1 MSNFIF
7 GAQTYIPP
15 LGNDVDFSFSTD
27 RNIGVKSKVDVIFVT
42 GLFQS
47 YKISISTKIN
57 VKINVVARQ
66 PLQIR
71 FDTPWLNAVS
81 PIKIHFNDAP
91 IIIDTT
97 FGIEVGLGWF
107 ALDPVEQALLLAEFA
122 TDHELQLDGVW
133 ESYNAT
139 EVAIDGAWDAKN
151 ATDHELTIPWLFNPE
166 TRVNTA
172 VRWALPNDHQIAI
185 SFDWSTPQYHGT
197 NTVIRWL
204 DIAAEQLHT
213 DVAWRNG
220 PELEISQLLQY
231 QGWVVDAEQSI
242 AWGPHSPRWICST
255 KYRPPVGRVTLRFN
269 DLLGAQAN
277 PIVLRFT
284 PSPEYCYYDDG
295 GGVIDGPPVLPP
307 FDFKIPIEPQIR
319 RYYLMQPTITCVRVS
334 DSLPIVI
341 TSVSISHSRGQWA
354 RAVSLEFSSRIDAER
369 AHNEL
374 LLISINGY
382 EFYAIAEQPSVS
394 KVFGSATYNSTG
406 RSRVAEL
413 AAPYKLPI
421 SYTNTVARSFAG
433 LLGDLLQNTGWIVE
447 LNGITD
453 FTIPAGAFSVGNKT
467 PIEAVAEAVGQ
478 LGCMILTDDAAK
490 KLTIVPRWPT
500 APWEMATAVPDL
512 ALHDAVIN
520 SYSDSVSRNPLCN
533 VVWLRGEQQGIDA
546 KVKRAGSAGNIPAAD
561 ITAQLIVDNQAARV
575 AGTMALAE
583 TGDKLSVNLSMP
595 VMADLPP
602 ATPGM
607 LVGVTINS
615 EVFKG
620 VCDSWTIRASISDR
634 GDIDIEQ
641 SITLISPL
649 ES

>member
-1 MSNFIF
+1 MAIILRFTKPWVSATSPITLRF
-7 GAQTYIPP
+7 GDDTPAVTVAVGVTIPVTIV
-15 LGNDVDFSFSTD
+15 VDFA
-27 RNIGVKSKVDVIFVT
+27 V
-42 GLFQS
+42 
-47 YKISISTKIN
+47 
-57 VKINVVARQ
+57 
-66 PLQIR
+66 
-71 FDTPWLNAVS
+71 NAIPV
-81 PIKIHFNDAP
+81 
-91 IIIDTT
+91 DTT
-97 FGIEVGLGWF
+97 FGIEIGISWF
-107 ALDPVEQALLLAEFA
+107 ALDAVEQALLLAEFA
-122 TDHELQLDGVW
+122 ADHEIQFESAYTSDVPSSVDHSIAYRTHESIGLHADFVW
-133 ESYNAT
+133 LINDEMR
-139 EVAIDGAWDAKN
+139 
-151 ATDHELTIPWLFNPE
+151 TD
-166 TRVNTA
+166 TA
-172 VRWALPNDHQIAI
+172 VSWQIPESHGTAI
-185 SFDWSTPQYHGT
+185 SFDWNTPVDHMY
-197 NTVIRWL
+197 NTVINWL
-204 DIAAEQLHT
+204 DIAAHQSNIDVSWIDGKQHQT
-213 DVAWRNG
+213 DLIIKYSG
-220 PELEISQLLQY
+220 LT
-231 QGWVVDAEQSI
+231 VDTEQSI
-242 AWGPHSPRWICST
+242 KWGFHEPRWVCST
-255 KYRPPVGRVTLRFN
+255 KYRPPVGKVTLRFN
-269 DLLGAQAN
+269 EPLGATAN
-277 PIVLRFT
+277 PVVLRFT
-284 PSPEYCYYDDG
+284 ASPNYCYWDDG
-295 GGVIDGPPVLPP
+295 GGLIDSSPVLPSL
-307 FDFKIPIEPQIR
+307 DFKIPIEPQIR

-334 DSLPIVI
+334 DDLPIVI
-341 TSVSISHSRGQWA
+341 SSVNISHSRGQWA

-394 KVFGSATYNSTG
+394 KVFGSATYSSTG

-413 AAPYKLPI
+413 AAPYKLPL
-421 SYTNTVARSFAG
+421 SYTNATARSFAG
-433 LLGDLLQNTGWIVE
+433 LLGDLLQTTGWTVE
-447 LNGITD
+447 LSGIPD

-512 ALHDAVIN
+512 ALHDAVIT

-533 VVWLRGEQQGIDA
+533 VVWLRGEQQGISA

-561 ITAQLIVDNQAARV
+561 ISAQLIVDNQAARV
-575 AGTMALAE
+575 AGTNALAE

-607 LVGVTINS
+607 LIGVTINS

-620 VCDSWTIRASISDR
+620 VCDSWTIRATVSER

>member
-1 MSNFIF
+1 MAIILRFTKPRVSATSPITLRF
-7 GAQTYIPP
+7 GDDTPAVTVAVGVTIPVAIV
-15 LGNDVDFSFSTD
+15 VDFA
-27 RNIGVKSKVDVIFVT
+27 V
-42 GLFQS
+42 
-47 YKISISTKIN
+47 
-57 VKINVVARQ
+57 
-66 PLQIR
+66 
-71 FDTPWLNAVS
+71 NAIPV
-81 PIKIHFNDAP
+81 
-91 IIIDTT
+91 DTT
-97 FGIEVGLGWF
+97 FGIEIGISWF
-107 ALDPVEQALLLAEFA
+107 ALDAVEQALLLAEFA
-122 TDHELQLDGVW
+122 ADHEIQFESAYTSDVPSSVDHSIAYRTDESIGLHADFVW
-133 ESYNAT
+133 LINDEMR
-139 EVAIDGAWDAKN
+139 
-151 ATDHELTIPWLFNPE
+151 TD
-166 TRVNTA
+166 TA
-172 VRWALPNDHQIAI
+172 VSWQIPESHGTAI
-185 SFDWSTPQYHGT
+185 SFDWNTPVDHMY
-197 NTVIRWL
+197 NTVINWL
-204 DIAAEQLHT
+204 DIAAHQSNIDVSWIDAKQQQT
-213 DVAWRNG
+213 DLIIKYSGLA
-220 PELEISQLLQY
+220 
-231 QGWVVDAEQSI
+231 VDTEQSI
-242 AWGPHSPRWICST
+242 KWGFHEPRWVCST
-255 KYRPPVGRVTLRFN
+255 KYRQPVGKVTLRFN
-269 DLLGAQAN
+269 EPLSTQPT

-284 PSPEYCYYDDG
+284 VSPNYCYWDDG
-295 GGVIDGPPVLPP
+295 GGLIDGNPVLPP
-307 FDFKIPIEPQIR
+307 LDFKIPIEPQIR
-319 RYYLMQPTITCVRVS
+319 RYYLMQPTVTCTRVS
-334 DSLPIVI
+334 DGTVIVI
-341 TSVSISHSRGQWA
+341 SSVSISHSRGQWA

-394 KVFGSATYNSTG
+394 KVFGSATYSSTG

-413 AAPYKLPI
+413 AAPYKLPL

-512 ALHDAVIN
+512 ALHDAVIT

-533 VVWLRGEQQGIDA
+533 VVWLRGEQQGISA

-561 ITAQLIVDNQAARV
+561 ISAQLIVDNQAARV
-575 AGTMALAE
+575 AGTNALAE

>member
-1 MSNFIF
+1 MTAI
-7 GAQTYIPP
+7 
-15 LGNDVDFSFSTD
+15 
-27 RNIGVKSKVDVIFVT
+27 VI
-42 GLFQS
+42 S
-47 YKISISTKIN
+47 
-57 VKINVVARQ
+57 
-66 PLQIR
+66 
-71 FDTPWLNAVS
+71 FDTPWIAAAS
-81 PIKIHFNDAP
+81 PIVLSFTDEPTPEIPEVPISPGTIGIMCGIGIAVGPSVMQQLSIESATQSHATQIRPQWQVGHVAQMVTAAWQAKALMGITASVVWRWNDLVPCNVDVLWLVPDLHAVQASSLWLSP
-91 IIIDTT
+91 EAVQTSVAMPWIQPAVTGQIIA
-97 FGIEVGLGWF
+97 LG
-107 ALDPVEQALLLAEFA
+107 DMQG
-122 TDHELQLDGVW
+122 ELV
-133 ESYNAT
+133 AT
-139 EVAIDGAWDAKN
+139 EVKLAHSN
-151 ATDHELTIPWLFNPE
+151 
-166 TRVNTA
+166 
-172 VRWALPNDHQIAI
+172 
-185 SFDWSTPQYHGT
+185 
-197 NTVIRWL
+197 IR
-204 DIAAEQLHT
+204 AAG
-213 DVAWRNG
+213 DMKG
-220 PELEISQLLQY
+220 
-231 QGWVVDAEQSI
+231 I
-242 AWGPHSPRWICST
+242 AWGPHAARWVCSS
-255 KYRPPVGRVTLRFN
+255 KYRPPKGKITINFSDPWV
-269 DLLGAQAN
+269 DAAS
-277 PIVLRFT
+277 PIVINFT
-284 PSPEYCYYDDG
+284 PSPNICYWDDG
-295 GGVIDGPPVLPP
+295 GGLIGTNPSLPNI
-307 FDFKIPIEPQIR
+307 DFKIPIEPQIR
-319 RYYLMQPTITCVRVS
+319 RYYLMQPTVTCTRVS
-334 DSLPIVI
+334 DGTVIVI
-341 TSVSISHSRGQWA
+341 SSVSISHSRGQWA
-354 RAVSLEFSSRIDAER
+354 SAVSLEFSSRIDAER

-421 SYTNTVARSFAG
+421 SYTNATARSFAG
-433 LLGDLLQNTGWIVE
+433 LLGDLLQNTGWIVQ

-467 PIEAVAEAVGQ
+467 PIEAVSEAVGQ

-500 APWEMATAVPDL
+500 APWAMATAVPDL
-512 ALHDAVIN
+512 ALHDAVIT

-533 VVWLRGEQQGIDA
+533 VVWLRGEQHGISA

-561 ITAQLIVDNQAARV
+561 ISAQLIVDNQAARV
-575 AGTMALAE
+575 AGTNALAE

-620 VCDSWTIRASISDR
+620 VCDSWTIRATVSDR

>member
-1 MSNFIF
+1 MAIILRFTKPWVSATSPITLRF
-7 GAQTYIPP
+7 GDDTPAVTVAVGVTIPVTIV
-15 LGNDVDFSFSTD
+15 VDFA
-27 RNIGVKSKVDVIFVT
+27 V
-42 GLFQS
+42 
-47 YKISISTKIN
+47 
-57 VKINVVARQ
+57 
-66 PLQIR
+66 
-71 FDTPWLNAVS
+71 NAIPV
-81 PIKIHFNDAP
+81 
-91 IIIDTT
+91 DTT
-97 FGIEVGLGWF
+97 FGIEIGISWF
-107 ALDPVEQALLLAEFA
+107 ALDAVEQALLLAEFA
-122 TDHELQLDGVW
+122 ADHEIQFESAYTSDVPSSVDHSIAYRTHESIGLHADFVW
-133 ESYNAT
+133 LINDEMR
-139 EVAIDGAWDAKN
+139 
-151 ATDHELTIPWLFNPE
+151 TD
-166 TRVNTA
+166 TA
-172 VRWALPNDHQIAI
+172 VSWQIPESHGTAI
-185 SFDWSTPQYHGT
+185 SFDWNTPVDHMY
-197 NTVIRWL
+197 NTVINWL
-204 DIAAEQLHT
+204 DIAAHQSNIDVSWIDGKQHQT
-213 DVAWRNG
+213 DLIIKYSGLA
-220 PELEISQLLQY
+220 
-231 QGWVVDAEQSI
+231 VDTEQSI
-242 AWGPHSPRWICST
+242 KWGFHEPRWVCST
-255 KYRPPVGRVTLRFN
+255 KYRPPVGKVTLRFN
-269 DLLGAQAN
+269 EPLGATAN
-277 PIVLRFT
+277 PVVLRFT
-284 PSPEYCYYDDG
+284 ASPNYCYWDDG
-295 GGVIDGPPVLPP
+295 GGLIDSSPVLPSL
-307 FDFKIPIEPQIR
+307 DFKIPIEPQIR

-334 DSLPIVI
+334 DDLPIVI
-341 TSVSISHSRGQWA
+341 SSVNISHSRGQWA

-394 KVFGSATYNSTG
+394 KVFGSATYSSTG

-413 AAPYKLPI
+413 AAPYKLPL
-421 SYTNTVARSFAG
+421 SYTNATARSFAG
-433 LLGDLLQNTGWIVE
+433 LLGDLLQTTGWTVE
-447 LNGITD
+447 LSGIPD

-512 ALHDAVIN
+512 ALHDAVIT

-533 VVWLRGEQQGIDA
+533 VVWLRGEQQGISA

-561 ITAQLIVDNQAARV
+561 ISAQLIVDNQAARV
-575 AGTMALAE
+575 AGTNALAE

-607 LVGVTINS
+607 LIGVTINS

-620 VCDSWTIRASISDR
+620 VCDSWTIRATVSER

>member
-1 MSNFIF
+1 MAIILRF
-7 GAQTYIPP
+7 
-15 LGNDVDFSFSTD
+15 
-27 RNIGVKSKVDVIFVT
+27 
-42 GLFQS
+42 
-47 YKISISTKIN
+47 TK
-57 VKINVVARQ
+57 
-66 PLQIR
+66 
-71 FDTPWLNAVS
+71 PWQNYTS
-81 PIKIHFNDAP
+81 PIRLRFIDAP
-91 IIIDTT
+91 VIVDNS
-97 FGIEVGLGWF
+97 FGIECGFSWF
-107 ALDPVEQALLLAEFA
+107 TLDAVEQALLLAEFSN
-122 TDHELQLDGVW
+122 DI
-133 ESYNAT
+133 ESKIESPWDNYNAD
-139 EVAIDGAWDAKN
+139 EIIFDAVWLSN
-151 ATDHELTIPWLFNPE
+151 IANDSVLSINWLFNLD
-166 TRVNTA
+166 TQTNTSIN
-172 VRWALPNDHQIAI
+172 WSLPIDHQITLSVNWVVPDEYQI
-185 SFDWSTPQYHGT
+185 QSSI
-197 NTVIRWL
+197 NWL
-204 DIAAEQLHT
+204 DIAAHQLHT
-213 DVAWRNG
+213 AVPWIDG
-220 PELEISQLLQY
+220 QEQESSLIIQY
-231 QGWVVDAEQSI
+231 RGTVIDDEKSI
-242 AWGPHSPRWICST
+242 KWGFHEPRWVCST
-255 KYRPPVGRVTLRFN
+255 KYRPPVGKVTLRFN
-269 DLLGAQAN
+269 EPLSTQPN

-284 PSPEYCYYDDG
+284 ASPNYCYWDDG
-295 GGVIDGPPVLPP
+295 GGLIDANPTLPNI
-307 FDFKIPIEPQIR
+307 DFKIPIEPQIR

-341 TSVSISHSRGQWA
+341 TSVSISQSRGQWA
-354 RAVSLEFSSRIDAER
+354 RSVSLEFSSRIDAQR

-374 LLISINGY
+374 LLIAINGY

-394 KVFGSATYNSTG
+394 KVFGSATYSSTG

-413 AAPYKLPI
+413 AAPYKLPL
-421 SYTNTVARSFAG
+421 SYTNATARSFAG
-433 LLGDLLQNTGWIVE
+433 LLGDLLQTTGWTVE
-447 LNGITD
+447 LSGIPD

-512 ALHDAVIN
+512 ALHDAVIT

-561 ITAQLIVDNQAARV
+561 IIAQLIVDNQAARV
-575 AGTMALAE
+575 AGTNALAE
-583 TGDKLSVNLSMP
+583 TGDKLSVNISMP

-607 LVGVTINS
+607 LIGVTINS

-620 VCDSWTIRASISDR
+620 VCDSWIIRASISDR

>member
-1 MSNFIF
+1 MTAIVIRFSKPWHATTSPIVLRFIDEPIPEVPEVPISP
-7 GAQTYIPP
+7 GTIGIMCGIGIAVGPSIAEQLSIESASQSHATQIRPQWQVGHVAQMVTAKWQAKALMGITASVVWRWNNLVPCKADLLWLVP
-15 LGNDVDFSFSTD
+15 DLHAVQATSLWLSPEAVQTS
-27 RNIGVKSKVDVIFVT
+27 IAMPWQQPAAT
-42 GLFQS
+42 GL
-47 YKISISTKIN
+47 II
-57 VKINVVARQ
+57 ALGL
-66 PLQIR
+66 LQ
-71 FDTPWLNAVS
+71 
-81 PIKIHFNDAP
+81 
-91 IIIDTT
+91 
-97 FGIEVGLGWF
+97 G
-107 ALDPVEQALLLAEFA
+107 
-122 TDHELQLDGVW
+122 ELV
-133 ESYNAT
+133 AT
-139 EVAIDGAWDAKN
+139 EVKLAHSN
-151 ATDHELTIPWLFNPE
+151 M
-166 TRVNTA
+166 R
-172 VRWALPNDHQIAI
+172 
-185 SFDWSTPQYHGT
+185 
-197 NTVIRWL
+197 
-204 DIAAEQLHT
+204 AAG
-213 DVAWRNG
+213 DM
-220 PELEISQLLQY
+220 
-231 QGWVVDAEQSI
+231 QGI
-242 AWGPHSPRWICST
+242 AWGPHAARWVCSSKYNPQKGKITLKFT
-255 KYRPPVGRVTLRFN
+255 KPWQN
-269 DLLGAQAN
+269 AAS
-277 PIVLRFT
+277 PIVLNFT
-284 PSPEYCYYDDG
+284 PSPNVCYWDDG
-295 GGVIDGPPVLPP
+295 GGLIGTNPPLPTI
-307 FDFKIPIEPQIR
+307 DFKIPIEPQIR

-341 TSVSISHSRGQWA
+341 TGVSISHSRGQWA
-354 RAVSLEFSSRIDAER
+354 RSVSLEFSSRIDAER

-374 LLISINGY
+374 LLITINGY

-394 KVFGSATYNSTG
+394 KVFGSATYSSTG

-467 PIEAVAEAVGQ
+467 PIDAVAEAVGQ
-478 LGCMILTDDAAK
+478 LGCMILTYDAAK
-490 KLTIVPRWPT
+490 KLIIVPRWPT

-620 VCDSWTIRASISDR
+620 VCDSWTIRATVSER

-641 SITLISPL
+641 SVTLISPL